1 MISQQEYDRTETF
14 LLTQKAELTKAES
27 AERNAAENSRAA
39 APAWKRPG
47 RSLRGSRPRSGK
59 IRTEFNAQID
69 GQNPEV
75 RETMALLE
83 KARWDLDQT
92 IVRAPTDGY
101 VPQNVLRP
109 GMMAVPV
116 PLQAADDVRRRRA
129 ADARRDASRRR

>member
-1 MISQQEYDRTETF
+1 MISQQEYDRTETY

-27 AERNAAENSRAA
+27 AERIAAEQLKSGSASLEAA
-39 APAWKRPG
+39 RQDLARLEAEER
-47 RSLRGSRPRSGK
+47 K

-92 IVRAPTDGY
+92 VVRAPTDGY

-116 PLQAADDVRRRRA
+116 PFKPLMMYVVGRA